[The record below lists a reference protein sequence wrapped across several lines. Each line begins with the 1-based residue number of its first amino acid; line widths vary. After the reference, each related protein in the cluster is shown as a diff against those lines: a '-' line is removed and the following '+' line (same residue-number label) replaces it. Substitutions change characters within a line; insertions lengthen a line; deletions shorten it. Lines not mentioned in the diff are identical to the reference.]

1 MKNKL
6 NLKKSFKL
14 FEEAFTLV
22 PGGVLGVRRPYNF
35 IEGEYPIFFESAKG
49 CKVID
54 VDGNEYI
61 DMMAAYGPIILG
73 HREEELDNV
82 VINHIKEKGNCMT
95 LTLSIQNKLTKKLQE
110 IIPSAEKSIIVKTGS
125 DATTLAVRI
134 ARSYTKRSLILRCGY
149 HGWHDWCV
157 ENITGIPK
165 NYYKD
170 VIEFKF
176 NNLENLK
183 ALLKKN
189 SGKVAA
195 IILWPIHTPWG
206 EPIEMPSKDYL
217 KEVRNLADKNGC
229 LLIFDEIRSG
239 FRIGLGGVQAKL
251 NIIPDLTVVGKA
263 MANGYPISAVVGK
276 RRIMNEVTL
285 KVLVSSTYFPNSLE
299 QIAALKNIEIL
310 QNKNV
315 INDIYKKGEYFCKQI
330 KNLLKNFKFSTNF
343 TGEPLMPYIVFNEKD
358 ENLNKKIKNYFYTSL
373 VRSKIF
379 LAPNHHGYIMYR
391 HTFKDL
397 DLVLGKI
404 EEAFNDV
411 KLNV

>member
-1 MKNKL
+1 MRNKL

-14 FEEAFTLV
+14 FQEAFALV

-35 IEGEYPIFFESAKG
+35 IENEYPIFFESAKG

-61 DMMAAYGPIILG
+61 DMIASYGPIILG
-73 HREEELDNV
+73 HREEELDNE
-82 VINHIKEKGNCMT
+82 VINHIKAKGNCMT
-95 LTLSIQNKLTKKLQE
+95 LTQSIQNKLVKKLQE

-134 ARSYTKRSLILRCGY
+134 ARSYTKKTLILRCGY

-157 ENITGIPK
+157 ENKTGIPK
-165 NYYKD
+165 NSYKD
-170 VIEFKF
+170 VMGFKF
-176 NNLENLK
+176 NDIENLK
-183 ALLKKN
+183 VLLKKN

-206 EPIEMPSKDYL
+206 EPIEMPNKGYL
-217 KEVRNLADKNGC
+217 KEVRNLADKNEC

-239 FRIGLGGVQAKL
+239 FRISLGGAQEKF

-276 RRIMNEVTL
+276 RKIMNEVAL

-299 QIAALKNIEIL
+299 QIAALKNIQIL
-310 QNKNV
+310 QKKKI

-330 KNLLKNFKFSTNF
+330 KGLLKNFKFNINF
-343 TGEPLMPYIVFNEKD
+343 SGEPLMPYIFFNEKD
-358 ENLNKKIKNYFYTSL
+358 KNLNKKIKHSFYTSL
-373 VRSKIF
+373 IRSRIF

-391 HTFKDL
+391 HTFEDL
-397 DLVLGKI
+397 DLVLEKI
-404 EEAFNDV
+404 DEAFNDV
-411 KLNV
+411 KLSI